1 MNNIKKIINTS
12 QTTVNLQKQ
21 INWYTTNLGFS
32 CISETRIDGLWLG
45 ELIGI
50 PGAIINKASLRIGEE
65 FLELWEFE
73 QVPTQKNDKIV
84 ATLIPEDSQSNDL
97 WFQHICIVVSNLN
110 DAFNK
115 GASNATQIS
124 RTLVTLP
131 ESNKEAANI
140 EAVKIKDSVGHP
152 LELLKFPQD
161 KGSQRWHK
169 ANSKLFMGIDHTAIG
184 VSDTQKS
191 IAFYNELLG
200 MEIAGNGINYGKE
213 QDQLDGL
220 INTKVV
226 ITSLR
231 ANSNGM
237 GIELLDYQLPNQNR
251 RERLNPKPTDLSEW
265 RTMILVEDI
274 KITHKKLKKICS
286 LDSIGPIVSIPPDY
300 WGGTLAF
307 QARDPDGHALIF
319 LN

>member
-1 MNNIKKIINTS
+1 MSKTKKIVSIS
-12 QTTVNLQKQ
+12 QTTINLQKQ
-21 INWYTTNLGFS
+21 INWYTSNLGFK
-32 CISETRIDGLWLG
+32 CISETRIENSWLG
-45 ELIGI
+45 ELIGC
-50 PGAIINKASLRIGEE
+50 PGAIVNRAYLQIGEE

-73 QVPTQKNDKIV
+73 QVPTQNNDKIV
-84 ATLIPEDSQSNDL
+84 PTLIPEDSQSNDL

-110 DAFNK
+110 DAFNQ

-124 RTLVTLP
+124 RSPVILP
-131 ESNKEAANI
+131 ETNKEAANI

-200 MEIAGNGINYGKE
+200 MEIAGNGINHGKE

-231 ANSNGM
+231 ANDNGM
-237 GIELLDYQLPNQNR
+237 GIELLDYQLPNPNR

-265 RTMILVEDI
+265 RTMLLVEDI
-274 KITHKKLKKICS
+274 KITHEKLKEICS
-286 LDSIGPIVSIPPDY
+286 PESIGPIVSIPPEY

-307 QARDPDGHALIF
+307 QARDPDGHALIL

>member
-32 CISETRIDGLWLG
+32 CISETRIDDSWLG
-45 ELIGI
+45 KLIGI

-73 QVPTQKNDKIV
+73 QVPTQKNDKIEPIP
-84 ATLIPEDSQSNDL
+84 IPEDSQSNDL

-124 RTLVTLP
+124 RSLVTLP

-191 IAFYNELLG
+191 IYFYNELLG
-200 MEIAGNGINYGKE
+200 MEIAGNGINCGKE

-226 ITSLR
+226 ITNLR
-231 ANSNGM
+231 ANTNGM
-237 GIELLDYQLPNQNR
+237 GIELLDYQLPSPNR

-274 KITHKKLKKICS
+274 KITHEKLKEICS
-286 LDSIGPIVSIPPDY
+286 PESIGPIVSIPPDY